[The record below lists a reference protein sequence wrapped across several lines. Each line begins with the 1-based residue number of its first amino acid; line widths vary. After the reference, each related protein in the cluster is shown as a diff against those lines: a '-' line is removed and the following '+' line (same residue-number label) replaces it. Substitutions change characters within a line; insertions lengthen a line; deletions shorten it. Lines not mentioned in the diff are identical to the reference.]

1 MDGEGDLGPLPEYSD
16 LDDGD
21 VEQLSPDS
29 LAAAIRYI
37 EEEYERIHPQKKQK
51 AGDADDALPS
61 EAEASSPRAA
71 GGARASPSDESHSS
85 KYSFDLD
92 DDLTYHAEM
101 QECSAADQP
110 PADVPIRAKPNIE
123 PLIQPHLH
131 GWTAHLRDRRSVPH
145 GLNTWAGVEPI
156 SSSKDPLGQQWNVRE
171 SKGKRVFDLIIAA
184 KTLPSIPGNEALSV
198 QVAAFGHHSFA
209 SKLMTQEFDKD
220 SMPTTNVLSR
230 AMPTYTIL
238 KDGHPVSV
246 EDGEKPL
253 EQGAAFIAVPQKIR
267 ILINVERSV
276 QALHE
281 LSAPID
287 GKVADLKHALSS
299 RRIIDFPAAEALI
312 HDLRGNLLQDP
323 SLLSASYNFSP
334 SCCRLTCTRKVNQ
347 TGGPVA
353 ADLERQWQTVDAA
366 AEVSDRLQERLQ
378 SAVSSTLASEGGK
391 GLEAEEELQTSS
403 YDAFTRRLPAA
414 THPPTA
420 PPASSTTSRRASPP
434 PLRPRARV
442 RRWASRLLSS
452 SRA

>member
-1 MDGEGDLGPLPEYSD
+1 M
-16 LDDGD
+16 
-21 VEQLSPDS
+21 
-29 LAAAIRYI
+29 A
-37 EEEYERIHPQKKQK
+37 
-51 AGDADDALPS
+51 
-61 EAEASSPRAA
+61 
-71 GGARASPSDESHSS
+71 
-85 KYSFDLD
+85 
-92 DDLTYHAEM
+92 
-101 QECSAADQP
+101 
-110 PADVPIRAKPNIE
+110 
-123 PLIQPHLH
+123 
-131 GWTAHLRDRRSVPH
+131 
-145 GLNTWAGVEPI
+145 
-156 SSSKDPLGQQWNVRE
+156 
-171 SKGKRVFDLIIAA
+171 
-184 KTLPSIPGNEALSV
+184 SV

-230 AMPTYTIL
+230 AMPNYTIL
-238 KDGHPVSV
+238 KDGHPISV

-267 ILINVERSV
+267 ILINFERSG

-299 RRIIDFPAAEALI
+299 RRVIDFPAAEALI
-312 HDLRGNLLQDP
+312 YDLRGNLLQDP
-323 SLLSASYNFSP
+323 SLLSASYDFSP
-334 SCCRLTCTRKVNQ
+334 SSCRLTCTRKVNQ

-353 ADLERQWQTVDAA
+353 ADLEKQWQTVDAA

-420 PPASSTTSRRASPP
+420 PPRQLNDIQARFAAAAPPTSECPALGEQIVVLVKGVTAKLGETNPPLAARCAGAVEGLLDGVTHLATRVPREHRHGTHFEQIFEAEEALDLHRNIRAGKVQELVGTENFDARRRAEDATSAVSCRCAIG
-434 PLRPRARV
+434 LGETERV
-442 RRWASRLLSS
+442 GAS
-452 SRA
+452 A